1 MKLKRIRLE
10 HFKRFSE
17 PWEVTDLTEGLNL
30 FVAPNESGKSTVA
43 EAIRAAFFERHKSG
57 TVTWLRP
64 WSDPSAT
71 PTVAIDFDIAGKPA
85 SLTKAFLG
93 KKRCHLT
100 IEGRVL
106 DGLAAED
113 HLSGLLGFTYAG
125 KGASTPEHM
134 GIPGLLWIKQG
145 TSHEIAKPVEFA
157 SDHLRN
163 ALGDALG
170 ELAASRGDEII
181 RQVEA
186 ERNELLTPSAGS
198 PRGPYQEALK
208 RRATLEETLS
218 TLEKDIQAYQGGVDR
233 LARMRAE
240 HDQEQAE
247 RPWLALQAQL
257 EQAQARLSQAQGLAE
272 KKAAQEA
279 VLVQATAQVTAL
291 RGQLQAMERDEHA
304 LDMRK
309 ANLIAAEESQRQ
321 ADVTLQA
328 WQPRQLAASQA
339 HMRAREMLETARH
352 VAARQAQEKAVSDLQ
367 ARVGTLE
374 SSYSQ
379 AQALQEQLTQLQ
391 AQAQALVIDQ
401 DTLDQLRDHAE
412 GLRNA
417 KARLEAISTTLEF
430 ELEAHA
436 TVRVGQRD
444 LAGATRLALE
454 ARTDI
459 DIDGVGRI
467 TVVPGGDDL
476 EELIAARD
484 RERDALT
491 VLLQHLGVASS
502 AAAEERARLSLQRA
516 TEAKAAAAVLA
527 AHAPH
532 GLASLATELATQT
545 AQLAEARA
553 LLETLPARQAEQA
566 TVTLDHAESE
576 VAGAQRALEDATT
589 GLNEARM
596 AMSHANAQAATA
608 ADELAAVQATLSD
621 PHRTASKAQASHALT
636 DALAHQVTAQQRV
649 SEFSH
654 QLETVNLP
662 LLEQDLERL
671 GRSVTQAI
679 AAHTQRGTEIT
690 RLEAELEAKGAL
702 GLEEAA
708 AETSQ
713 GLEQERR
720 RCSELERRALA
731 LDHLL
736 TRLVAKRSE
745 LARSLRA
752 PLQKHLNR
760 YLQILFPGANIDVGD
775 DLSPGGLTRLGAHG
789 AETGVFADLS
799 VGARE
804 QVGVIARLAYA
815 DLLQEAGKPTLLIL
829 DDALVHTDE
838 HRLGDM
844 KRVLYDAATRHQI
857 LIFSCH
863 GDAWRDLGVAPRPLC

>member
-10 HFKRFSE
+10 NFKRFSE
-17 PWEVTDLTEGLNL
+17 PFEVNDLTEGLNL

-64 WSDPSAT
+64 WSEPSAT

-85 SLTKAFLG
+85 SLMKAFLG

-100 IEGRVL
+100 IGGQVL

-198 PRGPYQEALK
+198 PRGSYQEALK
-208 RRATLEETLS
+208 RRAALEDALS
-218 TLEKDIQAYQGGVDR
+218 ALEKDIHSYQGGVDR

-240 HDQEQAE
+240 HDQKQAE

-257 EQAQARLSQAQGLAE
+257 EQAQARLGEAKGLAE
-272 KKAAQEA
+272 KKAEQETV
-279 VLVQATAQVTAL
+279 VLQATAQVTAL
-291 RGQLQAMERDEHA
+291 RGQLQAMEREEHA
-304 LDMRK
+304 LGMRQ
-309 ANLIAAEESQRQ
+309 ANLKAAEESRRQ
-321 ADVTLQA
+321 ANVTLHA
-328 WQPRQLAASQA
+328 WQPRHLAATEA
-339 HMRAREMLETARH
+339 HERAREKLE
-352 VAARQAQEKAVSDLQ
+352 AARQSTARLAQEKAVSDLE
-367 ARVGTLE
+367 ARGGALE

-379 AQALQEQLTQLQ
+379 AQAVQEQLTQLQ
-391 AQAQALVIDQ
+391 AQTRALAIDQ
-401 DTLDQLRDHAE
+401 DTLDQLRRHAE
-412 GLRNA
+412 GVRNA
-417 KARLEAISTTLEF
+417 KARLEAVSTTLEF

-436 TVRVGQRD
+436 KVRVGQKD
-444 LAGATRLALE
+444 LSGATRLALE
-454 ARTDI
+454 ARTNI

-467 TVVPGGDDL
+467 IVLPGGDDL

-484 RERDALT
+484 REHDALT
-491 VLLQHLGVASS
+491 ELLQHLGVANP

-532 GLASLATELATQT
+532 GLASLATELATHT
-545 AQLAEARA
+545 AQLAEARS

-576 VAGAQRALEDATT
+576 VAGAQSALEDATT

-596 AMSHANAQAATA
+596 AISHANAQAAAA

-621 PHRTASKAQASHALT
+621 PHRTASKAQASQALT
-636 DALAHQVTAQQRV
+636 DALAHQLTAQQRV

-654 QLETVNLP
+654 QLDTVNLP

-671 GRSVTQAI
+671 GRSVSQAI

-690 RLEAELEAKGAL
+690 RLEAELEARGAL

-708 AETSQ
+708 AETAQ

-720 RCSELERRALA
+720 RCSELERRANA

-736 TRLVAKRSE
+736 ARLVAKRSE

-775 DLSPGGLTRLGAHG
+775 DLSPGGLTRSGTHG